1 MLTSLS
7 FYFQVCPWVF
17 RVKRLA
23 QGCGGVLKAR
33 RVASASST
41 ATLWLGMV
49 PLLDTAPGTLSG
61 APGPFAPQEGWVILI
76 PMSPPCPFL
85 LVSPPLGGIV
95 WSEQIPAPS
104 SPQLCL
110 PQVPAL
116 LCSLCGGGCPAGPI
130 IFPH

>member
-7 FYFQVCPWVF
+7 FYFQACPWVF

-41 ATLWLGMV
+41 ATLWLGLV

-61 APGPFAPQEGWVILI
+61 ASLD
-76 PMSPPCPFL
+76 
-85 LVSPPLGGIV
+85 
-95 WSEQIPAPS
+95 S
-104 SPQLCL
+104 SKEHIQ
-110 PQVPAL
+110 
-116 LCSLCGGGCPAGPI
+116 
-130 IFPH
+130 